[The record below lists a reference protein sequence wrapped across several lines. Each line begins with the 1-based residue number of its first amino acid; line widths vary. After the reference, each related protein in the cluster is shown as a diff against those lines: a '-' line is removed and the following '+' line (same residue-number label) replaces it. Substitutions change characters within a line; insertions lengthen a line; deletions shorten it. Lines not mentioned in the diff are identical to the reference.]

1 MTTRRT
7 IKHVIISLAAWAMIA
22 GVASSFSAFAQS
34 APAQQEP
41 KESAYIV
48 EWVYRVKWGYQ
59 DEFNKIFT
67 KYQIAILNKE
77 KEEGLVTKYIVQ
89 RPGLHTS
96 EDNRW
101 DLRVLIYYKDQ
112 ASQAKGRTVART
124 LFPDQ
129 ETFKKEE
136 QRRWELTLVHWDLP
150 IREVDPNAEQK

>member
-1 MTTRRT
+1 MRALT
-7 IKHVIISLAAWAMIA
+7 ITKHVIIALASWTLLA
-22 GVASSFSAFAQS
+22 GVAGSLPAFAQNT
-34 APAQQEP
+34 APRQESQEP
-41 KESAYIV
+41 AYIM

-59 DEFNKIFT
+59 DEFIKIFT

-112 ASQAKGRTVART
+112 ASQVKGHAIAQT

-129 ETFKKEE
+129 ETFRKEE

-150 IREVDPNAEQK
+150 IREVDLNAEQK